1 MIKILQIKSTKTWCS
16 LECSIFLKGCLIL
29 EIKNN
34 NSFIFINIIL
44 PIFIGGMIY
53 ILFRSQKLWLFHWFY
68 ALNLGEIINYM
79 RSSVQEVKNFIPK
92 TILFSL
98 PDALW
103 VYSFT
108 MFISLFFKNFLYSFI
123 YIHNEY
129 AYRNFTVVFCN
140 STFDI
145 YDLIYMFLFYLLS
158 IYVLKK
164 ERRLWRKR
172 FF

>member
-1 MIKILQIKSTKTWCS
+1 M
-16 LECSIFLKGCLIL
+16 

-68 ALNLGEIINYM
+68 ALNLGEIINFM
-79 RSSVQEVKNFIPK
+79 RSSVQEIKNFVPK

-108 MFISLFFKNFLYSFI
+108 MFISLFFKNFYIVSSIFI
-123 YIHNEY
+123 MSMLTEILQL
-129 AYRNFTVVFCN
+129 FFVTG
-140 STFDI
+140 TFDI

-158 IYVLKK
+158 IYILKK
-164 ERRLWRKR
+164 ERRL
-172 FF
+172 